1 MAYQQTPLL
10 CYLNWILLHTPKLTI
25 IHLQDTVVQVSCKR
39 LALSFRTL
47 FPMLSSRQ
55 PLNVKKVEE
64 GQGRQEIAEAHID
77 FLENSLDQIV
87 RLTSHILD

>member
-1 MAYQQTPLL
+1 
-10 CYLNWILLHTPKLTI
+10 
-25 IHLQDTVVQVSCKR
+25 
-39 LALSFRTL
+39 
-47 FPMLSSRQ
+47 MLSSRQ

-64 GQGRQEIAEAHID
+64 GQGRQEIAETHID